1 MSVKNLG
8 TDWIDLILIDVVTL
22 SIVVT
27 NLMPASSADEFC
39 ISRLKPD
46 SPLSPFPDLA
56 KKEKFKTS
64 LTRMAVRAGTRFLSC
79 KATYNMPLPPGR
91 MLVQLM
97 LFPLLPYGTSWVFRR
112 CWVCCSKDTTHW
124 RDKGS
129 NAGLRSGTQYAK
141 AAFCP
146 S

>member
-56 KKEKFKTS
+56 KKEKFTNIPDS
-64 LTRMAVRAGTRFLSC
+64 HGC
-79 KATYNMPLPPGR
+79 
-91 MLVQLM
+91 
-97 LFPLLPYGTSWVFRR
+97 
-112 CWVCCSKDTTHW
+112 
-124 RDKGS
+124 
-129 NAGLRSGTQYAK
+129 
-141 AAFCP
+141 
-146 S
+146 